1 MEFLSGLWSAVKAVG
16 GAIASGLKSVAG
28 YVLDNAPS
36 IISGVASWVKEN
48 ILGLEETPS
57 YNPQEATVDETKK
70 INELMEKCI
79 TSYKEEAEKYDELAQ
94 FIIEEQF
101 ELLEKKLLEINET
114 SSEKVI
120 DDYIFKSFHSNLHRI
135 KKELDKI
142 YSKQISNVFSLNNN
156 ELLDI
161 LSLNKGAE
169 KKQSLQNLAINTITQ
184 ANKVLTEELSE
195 FISEQQSFIIERL
208 NSYMQ
213 KVKNDF
219 VIAKNATEEILS
231 SVEKDKSYRIKL
243 ESDYQNLIE
252 KMNLLKEVFMEEK

>member
-1 MEFLSGLWSAVKAVG
+1 MGFWSGLWSAAKAVG

-101 ELLEKKLLEINET
+101 TLLEKKLLEINKA

-120 DDYIFKSFHSNLHRI
+120 DDYIFESFHSNFHHI
-135 KKELDKI
+135 KKGLDHI
-142 YSKQISNVFSLNNN
+142 YSKQISDVFSLNNN

-161 LSLNKGAE
+161 LLLDKGD
-169 KKQSLQNLAINTITQ
+169 KKRKALQKLAINTIIQ
-184 ANKVLTEELSE
+184 ANKKLTGELSE
-195 FISEQQSFIIERL
+195 FIEEQQSFIIEKL

-213 KVKNDF
+213 NIKNDF
-219 VIAKNATEEILS
+219 VIAKNATEEILAS
-231 SVEKDKSYRIKL
+231 IEEDKSYRIQL
-243 ESDYQNLIE
+243 ESSYQSLIG
-252 KMNLLKEVFMEEK
+252 KMNLLKEILMEER

>member
-1 MEFLSGLWSAVKAVG
+1 MVFLSGLCSNVIKGLAGFLITKAP
-16 GAIASGLKSVAG
+16 
-28 YVLDNAPS
+28 D
-36 IISGVASWVKEN
+36 IISGIVSWGKK
-48 ILGLEETPS
+48 ILGLEEIPS
-57 YNPQEATVDETKK
+57 YNPHKATVEETEKV
-70 INELMEKCI
+70 NELMEKCI
-79 TSYKEEAEKYDELAQ
+79 TSYRKEAEEYDERAQ
-94 FIIEEQF
+94 SIIEEQF
-101 ELLEKKLLEINET
+101 TLLEKKLLEINEA

-120 DDYIFKSFHSNLHRI
+120 DDYIFESFHSNFRHI
-135 KKELDKI
+135 KKGLDHI
-142 YSKQISNVFSLNNN
+142 YSKQISDVFSLNNN

-169 KKQSLQNLAINTITQ
+169 KKQALQNLAINTITQ